1 MLLGASRPKKAWTS
15 RWGNHDPR
23 TEIGAP
29 SLSVGNPPL
38 VERDANPVTGFDPN
52 DDMPLHALK
61 IGQADET
68 PGGRTYWGPQLL
80 INTTLNL
87 VAGSELAWRDRKGE
101 SFTITPSRC
110 GSKSV
115 GYAAVTK
122 ATEDNLTLGL
132 RDGHLGRGA

>member
-1 MLLGASRPKKAWTS
+1 
-15 RWGNHDPR
+15 
-23 TEIGAP
+23 
-29 SLSVGNPPL
+29 PL

-61 IGQADET
+61 IGQPDET

-87 VAGSELAWRDRKGE
+87 VAGKELAWRNRKGE

-122 ATEDNLTLGL
+122 ATAENLTLG
-132 RDGHLGRGA
+132 RAMAISGAALDPNMKFDQSAALTAFLTIFNAR